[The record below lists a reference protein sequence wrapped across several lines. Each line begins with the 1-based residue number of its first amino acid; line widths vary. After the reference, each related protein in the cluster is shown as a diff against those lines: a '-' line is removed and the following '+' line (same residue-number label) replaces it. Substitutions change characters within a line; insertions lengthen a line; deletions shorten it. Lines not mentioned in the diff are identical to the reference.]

1 MRCSPLAGKFWLPL
15 LAVCAFAMII
25 YTLLAFA
32 GVAPILFAHPVI

>member
-1 MRCSPLAGKFWLPL
+1 MKIAHLGGFWLPL

-32 GVAPILFAHPVI
+32 GVAPMLSVNPVI